1 MILKKVSRILS
12 SHNTSKNSTSDK
24 ISFTFFFL
32 FRLFHLISKQFS
44 CTSLAYTYDVDI
56 FNPNEQLNMELHAAY
71 VNDGDSRVEADD
83 G

>member
-1 MILKKVSRILS
+1 MILKKYLVSYALTTPLKTPHQTKFH
-12 SHNTSKNSTSDK
+12 SH
-24 ISFTFFFL
+24 FFL
-32 FRLFHLISKQFS
+32 FRLVHLISKQFS
-44 CTSLAYTYDVDI
+44 CTSLAYTYDVDF